1 MGDNTDAILLPE
13 QDFPMAAYR
22 LAALLL
28 ALPLLAACDSEQ
40 QPPEA
45 AATPA
50 AEAQPAAAPM
60 AAEPVAVAA
69 AEADTAPLFGTFAR
83 ELNWCNGEG
92 DGFPVTISATSFQG
106 YENSC
111 DITAL
116 TDNGDGS
123 FGAELSCTGEGQTVE
138 ESLVLVPVF
147 APSGEGINIT
157 YVDRG
162 NDRTTLLRCG

>member
-1 MGDNTDAILLPE
+1 
-13 QDFPMAAYR
+13 MAVSR

-50 AEAQPAAAPM
+50 STAPAAEAQPAP
-60 AAEPVAVAA
+60 EPVAVAA
-69 AEADTAPLFGTFAR
+69 AEADTAPLFGTFAK
-83 ELNWCNGEG
+83 ELSWCDGEG
-92 DGFPVTISATSFQG
+92 EGFPVTISAASFQG

-111 DITAL
+111 DITEL

-162 NDRTTLLRCG
+162 NDRTTLLRCE